1 MNILFYAGIE
11 KILTKSR
18 LSVYRQDGCDN
29 ITAIARYLYNI
40 EICKSLYP
48 ALHIFEISLRN
59 SIDSALT
66 IYAKDQKWYD
76 IVKLNHHSQL
86 KIDEAKKK
94 IMKKNKTV
102 THDRLIAELTLGF
115 WTIFLTKTYSQ
126 CAFQSFIIKNCLR
139 QMPKN
144 LRNIGSI
151 QIIFEK
157 LRTLRNRVSHYERL
171 IHWTDL
177 IQQHNQ
183 LLECIKYLNQNAYDM
198 IKEIDTFEK
207 TINLGINPFVSF
219 VKSHWN

>member
-1 MNILFYAGIE
+1 MNILFYTGIE
-11 KILTKSR
+11 KILTKNR

-66 IYAKDQKWYD
+66 MYAKDQKWYD
-76 IVKLNHHSQL
+76 IVRLNQHSQL

-94 IMKKNKTV
+94 IKKRNKTV

-115 WTIFLTKTYSQ
+115 WTTFLIKTYSQ
-126 CAFQSFIIKNCLR
+126 CAFQSFIIKNCFR

-144 LRNIGSI
+144 LRNIGSL
-151 QIIFEK
+151 QITFEK
-157 LRTLRNRVSHYERL
+157 LRALRNRVSHYERL
-171 IHWTDL
+171 IHL
-177 IQQHNQ
+177 
-183 LLECIKYLNQNAYDM
+183 
-198 IKEIDTFEK
+198 
-207 TINLGINPFVSF
+207 
-219 VKSHWN
+219 SHL